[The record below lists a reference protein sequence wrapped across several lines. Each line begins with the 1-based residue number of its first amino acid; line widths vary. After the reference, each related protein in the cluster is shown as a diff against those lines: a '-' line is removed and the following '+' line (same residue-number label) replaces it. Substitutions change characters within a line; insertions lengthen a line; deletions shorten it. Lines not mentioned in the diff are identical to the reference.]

1 MIETIEGVKNAHE
14 IAKIPGVDAL
24 FAASGDLGNF
34 SGYAQGSP
42 DYERLINVVHDAAIG
57 AGKRLCGPFAW
68 RDRPDFTC
76 FQNASETAAIA
87 PAWPPSWAR
96 SRTRRARSRS
106 DPLQRPRR
114 GRNSRCNRQGRA
126 QMDNGRRYF
135 LPSAICHLP

>member
-1 MIETIEGVKNAHE
+1 MPRCGAACPAATAQTINDNIVLILMIETIEGVKNAHE

-34 SGYAQGSP
+34 SGFAQGSP
-42 DYERLINVVHDAAIG
+42 DYERLINIVHDAAIG

-87 PAWPPSWAR
+87 AGVRAELGDLLDTQGKVEVGPLVQPAKP
-96 SRTRRARSRS
+96 
-106 DPLQRPRR
+106 
-114 GRNSRCNRQGRA
+114 
-126 QMDNGRRYF
+126 MK
-135 LPSAICHLP
+135 